1 MKSFEELIYS
11 WKHGVTLT
19 NAEKLSVYNY
29 AKSEDFEVLT
39 DKEINTIEKELIS
52 EFNILNNKWKNNS
65 ASKNDM
71 EFMYNFAKSEYY
83 NGEEIMSDAE
93 FDKLEQDINLE
104 DTFDY
109 LNKDGN
115 LEFNNS
121 ITLRNDG
128 IECTT
133 IWSKPSVELK
143 FTDGSS
149 ERLYFDTKDDILNYL
164 KKLNNH
170 LSISEESIVDI
181 FS

>member
-1 MKSFEELIYS
+1 MLNIKLKNYKIFYNLNTLVSIKIYEQIPQYVIYKNEYS
-11 WKHGVTLT
+11 YFF
-19 NAEKLSVYNY
+19 S
-29 AKSEDFEVLT
+29 
-39 DKEINTIEKELIS
+39 
-52 EFNILNNKWKNNS
+52 ILNFLKRKKETVINYKFIKCPANG
-65 ASKNDM
+65 NDNI
-71 EFMYNFAKSEYY
+71 EIPESNIYNMIFKT
-83 NGEEIMSDAE
+83 
-93 FDKLEQDINLE
+93 LE